1 MSACEYFIG
10 LDLGQVRDHT
20 AIAVVER
27 TDTRLTERDWVT
39 WEFLHET
46 RSYLRHLDRVVLGTS
61 YPDVVRIVCDAVA
74 DVERFGP
81 CTLVV
86 DATGVG
92 APVVDLLRE
101 AGLSARVVAVTI
113 TGADGVSRRSNGDWL
128 VPKRDLVTGLQL
140 MLQQEELRIASG
152 LRAGDVLV
160 KELREMRVKVGESG
174 HENFEAWRSGAHD
187 DLVLATALACWRSR
201 LRVPGMW
208 GTRRLGGPF

>member
-1 MSACEYFIG
+1 
-10 LDLGQVRDHT
+10 
-20 AIAVVER
+20 
-27 TDTRLTERDWVT
+27 
-39 WEFLHET
+39 
-46 RSYLRHLDRVVLGTS
+46 LRHLERVPLGTS
-61 YPDVVRIVCDAVA
+61 YREVVRIVCDVVGK
-74 DVERFGP
+74 VEGLGA

-101 AGLSARVVAVTI
+101 AELNARVVAVTI
-113 TGADGVSRRSNGDWL
+113 TGADRVSRRSNGDWL

-140 MLQQEELRIASG
+140 MLQTEELRIASG
-152 LRAGDVLV
+152 LRAADVLV
-160 KELREMRVKVGESG
+160 KELREMRVKVSMSG

-201 LRVPGMW
+201 LRVPSMW

>member
-10 LDLGQVRDHT
+10 VDLGQTRDHT

-27 TDTRLTERDWVT
+27 TDIRLRERDWVT
-39 WEFLHET
+39 WEFLRET

-101 AGLSARVVAVTI
+101 AGLHARVVAVTI
-113 TGADGVSRRSNGDWL
+113 TGADGVSRRPNGDWL

-152 LRAGDVLV
+152 IRAGDVLV
-160 KELREMRVKVGESG
+160 KELREMRVKVGVSG

-201 LRVPGMW
+201 LRIPSMW
-208 GTRRLGGPF
+208 GTRRLVGPF

>member
-1 MSACEYFIG
+1 MSVREYFIG
-10 LDLGQVRDHT
+10 VDLGQTRDHT

-27 TDTRLTERDWVT
+27 TDIRLPERDWVT
-39 WEFLHET
+39 WEFVHET
-46 RSYLRHLDRVVLGTS
+46 RSYLRHLDRVELGTS
-61 YPDVVRIVCDAVA
+61 YPDVVRIVCDLIA
-74 DVERFGP
+74 DVERYGQ

-101 AGLSARVVAVTI
+101 AGLRRPLVAVTI
-113 TGADGVSRRSNGDWL
+113 TGADEVTRASNGDWR

-140 MLQQEELRIASG
+140 MFQKDELRIASG

-160 KELREMRVKVGESG
+160 TELREMRVKVSVSG
-174 HENFEAWRSGAHD
+174 HENFEAWRSGSHD

-201 LRVPGMW
+201 LRVPSIW

>member
-1 MSACEYFIG
+1 VNI
-10 LDLGQVRDHT
+10 LLGWIWGRFGIMR

-27 TDTRLTERDWVT
+27 TDVRLMERDRVT
-39 WEFLHET
+39 WEYLRET

-113 TGADGVSRRSNGDWL
+113 TGTDGMSRRSNGDWF
-128 VPKRDLVTGLQL
+128 VPKRDLVTGSQL
-140 MLQQEELRIASG
+140 IAAAGG
-152 LRAGDVLV
+152 LRMHG
-160 KELREMRVKVGESG
+160 RS
-174 HENFEAWRSGAHD
+174 SGA
-187 DLVLATALACWRSR
+187 LFGSCCS
-201 LRVPGMW
+201 
-208 GTRRLGGPF
+208 

>member
-1 MSACEYFIG
+1 
-10 LDLGQVRDHT
+10 
-20 AIAVVER
+20 
-27 TDTRLTERDWVT
+27 VT
-39 WEFLHET
+39 WEYLRET

-61 YPDVVRIVCDAVA
+61 YPDVVRIVCDAVG

-101 AGLSARVVAVTI
+101 AGLHARAVAVTI

-152 LRAGDVLV
+152 IRAGDVLV
-160 KELREMRVKVGESG
+160 KELREMRVKVGASG

-201 LRVPGMW
+201 LRIPSMW